1 MTVLKTGLRS
11 HLTSKRGQF
20 LECRL
25 DGIPGWFGG
34 IGPPG
39 WGGPPE
45 GPVAELVDLPARVLL
60 EPMVPP
66 TFWPPITQARP
77 SARFIRGVVVVVT
90 LRGWPT
96 APRPSASGVPDL
108 GQVPK
113 LDPGIMAF
121 GLEPVIAWPGID
133 RVELDQQVRPAS
145 GGAQAPGPWLGR
157 GCEGESRPVP
167 GLRSGS
173 FPVALG
179 FGPGTAV
186 ADGVP
191 LRVGYRHAPRRRR
204 VAGGSGGQVAGQ
216 PRVDRP
222 DPGELSRPVGQPG
235 QVGQRD
241 GQGDS
246 SGEPARRGAGPAP
259 SWRGRESL
267 PSSRSRKARARSTSM
282 SPSRPDFFSSS
293 AKAVIR

>member
-96 APRPSASGVPDL
+96 APRPSASGVSDL

-113 LDPGIMAF
+113 LGPGIMAF

-133 RVELDQQVRPAS
+133 GVELDQQVRPAS
-145 GGAQAPGPWLGR
+145 GVRSRQVPGSAVAVKENPGP
-157 GCEGESRPVP
+157 S
-167 GLRSGS
+167 
-173 FPVALG
+173 
-179 FGPGTAV
+179 
-186 ADGVP
+186 
-191 LRVGYRHAPRRRR
+191 R
-204 VAGGSGGQVAGQ
+204 VAGPARFLWLLGSGRAQ
-216 PRVDRP
+216 PCPTACPCSSVTVTHHVV
-222 DPGELSRPVGQPG
+222 VGL
-235 QVGQRD
+235 R
-241 GQGDS
+241 
-246 SGEPARRGAGPAP
+246 AAAAA
-259 SWRGRESL
+259 
-267 PSSRSRKARARSTSM
+267 RSRASHGSPNPRSKYT
-282 SPSRPDFFSSS
+282 
-293 AKAVIR
+293 